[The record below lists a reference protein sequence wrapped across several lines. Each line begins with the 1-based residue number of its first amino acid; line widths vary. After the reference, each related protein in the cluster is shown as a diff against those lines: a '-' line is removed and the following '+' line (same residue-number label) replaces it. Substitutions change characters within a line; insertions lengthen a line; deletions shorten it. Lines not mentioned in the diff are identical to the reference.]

1 MFKLMKLE
9 WKKHKLSR
17 YFKSVAICIIASS
30 KPYGIGNESR
40 GKHALLGLH
49 TEHGQQI
56 FLLG

>member
-17 YFKSVAICIIASS
+17 YFKSVAICIIAIFAAS

-40 GKHALLGLH
+40 GRHALL
-49 TEHGQQI
+49 
-56 FLLG
+56 